1 MARSG
6 QITTG
11 RQMRQFVEF
20 GSEGFGLQIVH
31 STPNGEVDVGVRGA
45 CVSLGRSSV
54 CEGMLE
60 MRRGLSRAN
69 QPNSLSKSLWVP
81 SQTQMMVSP
90 LRSPTARYC
99 SLTRTDQ
106 MWS

>member
-1 MARSG
+1 MRTTHNIALVMAGTSG
-6 QITTG
+6 YGNAMNEMT
-11 RQMRQFVEF
+11 
-20 GSEGFGLQIVH
+20 GSESLEVQRA
-31 STPNGEVDVGVRGA
+31 TPVMAQFLEVKAANPVRSFNRN
-45 CVSLGRSSV
+45 VP
-54 CEGMLE
+54 
-60 MRRGLSRAN
+60 RRGLSRAN